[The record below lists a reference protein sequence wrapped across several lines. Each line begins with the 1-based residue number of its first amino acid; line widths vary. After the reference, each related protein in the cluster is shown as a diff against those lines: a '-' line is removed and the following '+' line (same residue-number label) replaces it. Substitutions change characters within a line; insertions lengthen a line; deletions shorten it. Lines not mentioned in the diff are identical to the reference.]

1 MVVGPLGSAR
11 CQIARL
17 CVLSGKCIYNRQS
30 AGISCGGN
38 LLNRTTNKVRSL
50 HTCGV
55 PHVAHLSDVAR
66 N

>member
-30 AGISCGGN
+30 AGISCGGV
-38 LLNRTTNKVRSL
+38 LLHHTTNAVCHFAGAVFNRKGGGRVNYK
-50 HTCGV
+50 T
-55 PHVAHLSDVAR
+55 
-66 N
+66 